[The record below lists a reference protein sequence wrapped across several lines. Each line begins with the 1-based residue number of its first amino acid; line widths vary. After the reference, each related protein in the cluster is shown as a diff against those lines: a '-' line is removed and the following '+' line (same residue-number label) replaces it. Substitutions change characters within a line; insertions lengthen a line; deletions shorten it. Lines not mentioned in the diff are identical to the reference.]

1 MSSQNSHV
9 EALIPDVMVFGDGAF
24 GRWLGLDE
32 VMRLGPHDG
41 ISALIRRDTRSLS
54 LSLHISN
61 SRQRQ
66 EPSLDI

>member
-1 MSSQNSHV
+1 MSSQNSYV

-54 LSLHISN
+54 LST
-61 SRQRQ
+61 
-66 EPSLDI
+66 SLTQDKDKSPH